1 MTAQHDTP
9 LLAVDGLHK
18 SFGGLVAA
26 REVDFHVE
34 QGEIFGLIGPNGSGK
49 TTVLNLIS
57 GECRPDQGEIR
68 LSGECIAGLPP
79 FQISRRGLARTFQ
92 LVRVLPAMTAIE
104 NVMVGAMFTSA
115 RHPPGKVRS
124 EAEERLEQVG
134 LAGKRDVPAGRLTY
148 IDQKRLEL
156 GRALASR
163 PRLLLLDEWLAG
175 LNPAELAL
183 GINLVQT
190 IRQSGVTMILVEH
203 VMHAVRALC
212 DRVVVMDAGSKVA
225 EGKPDAVLADPEV
238 VRAYLGDDDA

>member
-26 REVDFHVE
+26 RKVDFHVE
-34 QGEIFGLIGPNGSGK
+34 QGEILGLIGPNGSGK

-68 LSGECIAGLPP
+68 LSGERIAGLPP

-92 LVRVLPAMTAIE
+92 LVRVLPAMTALE
-104 NVMVGAMFTSA
+104 NVMVGAMFTRA

-134 LAGKRDVPAGRLTY
+134 LAGKRDVPAAQLTY

-175 LNPAELAL
+175 LNPVELAL
-183 GINLVQT
+183 GINLLQT
-190 IRQSGVTMILVEH
+190 ICQSGVTMILVEH

-225 EGKPDAVLADPEV
+225 EGKPDAVLANPEV

>member
-1 MTAQHDTP
+1 MTVQHDAP

-34 QGEIFGLIGPNGSGK
+34 HGEILGLVGPNGSGK

-57 GECRPDQGEIR
+57 GEYRPDQGEIR
-68 LSGECIAGLPP
+68 LSGERIAGLPP

-92 LVRVLPAMTAIE
+92 LVRVLPAMTALE
-104 NVMVGAMFTSA
+104 NVMVGAMFTSM

-134 LAGKRDVPAGRLTY
+134 LASKRDVPAGRLTY

-190 IRQSGVTMILVEH
+190 ISRSGVTMILVEH

-212 DRVVVMDAGSKVA
+212 DRVVVMDAGSTVA
-225 EGKPDAVLADPEV
+225 EGRPDAVLANPEV

>member
-57 GECRPDQGEIR
+57 GEYRPDQGEIR
-68 LSGECIAGLPP
+68 FSGERIVGLPP

-92 LVRVLPAMTAIE
+92 LVRVLPAMTTIE

-115 RHPPGKVRS
+115 RHLPGKVRS

-134 LAGKRDVPAGRLTY
+134 LAGKRDVPAGQLTY

-183 GINLVQT
+183 GINLLQT
-190 IRQSGVTMILVEH
+190 IRQSGVTIILVEH

-225 EGKPDAVLADPEV
+225 EGKPDAVLANPEV

>member
-1 MTAQHDTP
+1 MTAQHDAP

-26 REVDFHVE
+26 REVDFQVE
-34 QGEIFGLIGPNGSGK
+34 QGEILGLIGPNGSGK

-57 GECRPDQGEIR
+57 GEYRPDQGEIR
-68 LSGECIAGLPP
+68 LSGERIAGLPP

-92 LVRVLPAMTAIE
+92 LVRVLPAMTALE
-104 NVMVGAMFTSA
+104 NVMVGAMFTGA
-115 RHPPGKVRS
+115 RHPSGKVRS

-134 LAGKRDVPAGRLTY
+134 LAGKRDVPAGQLTY

-190 IRQSGVTMILVEH
+190 ISRSGVTMILVEH

-225 EGKPDAVLADPEV
+225 EGKPDAVLANPEV

>member
-1 MTAQHDTP
+1 MTAQHDAP
-9 LLAVDGLHK
+9 LLAVNGLHK

-34 QGEIFGLIGPNGSGK
+34 QAEILGLIGPNGSGK

-57 GECRPDQGEIR
+57 GEYRPDQGEIH
-68 LSGECIAGLPP
+68 LSGERIAGLPP

-92 LVRVLPAMTAIE
+92 LVRVLPAMTALE
-104 NVMVGAMFTSA
+104 NVMVGAMFTG

-134 LAGKRDVPAGRLTY
+134 LAGKRDVPAGQLIY

-156 GRALASR
+156 GRARASR

-183 GINLVQT
+183 GVNLVQT
-190 IRQSGVTMILVEH
+190 ICQSGVTMILVEH

-212 DRVVVMDAGSKVA
+212 DRVVIMDAGRKVA
-225 EGKPDAVLADPEV
+225 EGKPDAVLANPEV
-238 VRAYLGDDDA
+238 VPAYPGDDDA

>member
-1 MTAQHDTP
+1 MTAQHDAP

-34 QGEIFGLIGPNGSGK
+34 QGEILGLIGPNGSGK

-57 GECRPDQGEIR
+57 GEYRPDQGEIR
-68 LSGECIAGLPP
+68 LSGERIAGLPP
-79 FQISRRGLARTFQ
+79 FQISRGGLARTFQ
-92 LVRVLPAMTAIE
+92 LVRVLPAMTALE
-104 NVMVGAMFTSA
+104 NVMVGVMFTSA
-115 RHPPGKVRS
+115 RHPRGKARS
-124 EAEERLEQVG
+124 EAEEWLEQVG
-134 LAGKRDVPAGRLTY
+134 LAGKRDVPAGQLTY

-190 IRQSGVTMILVEH
+190 ICQSGVTIILVEH

-212 DRVVVMDAGSKVA
+212 DRVVIMDAGSKVA
-225 EGKPDAVLADPEV
+225 EGRPDAVLANPEV